1 MCGIAGFTHFDGH
14 MGDKDTLKKMGDSI
28 YHRGPDAGG
37 EYVDEYVGLAHR
49 RLAIID
55 LSDAGIQPMTSH
67 DGRYIIVFNGE
78 IYNFQALRAELS
90 AAGYPFETHTD
101 TEVILALYAT
111 EGENLLSKLNGMFA
125 FALWDTTTKKLMIA
139 RDRMGKK
146 PLYYLQTETQFA
158 FASEIKAILTL
169 PNVPRDIRLDAVY
182 DFFAYQYVPDPK
194 SIFTHIH
201 KLPPGYYMT
210 IDASGIEITQY
221 WDVSFK
227 HTSTDSEEVLTKKLR
242 ELVTRCTQQRM
253 VSDVPLGAFLSG
265 GVDSSGVVAM
275 MANISNTPV
284 KTCSIGFDE
293 KQFNETEFAKEVAD
307 KYHTEHYE
315 FTVHQNVADNLEKIV
330 GYFDEPFADPSLVP
344 TYFVSELAREQVTV
358 AIAGDGGDEVFAGYE
373 KYTTDATENSLR
385 NKFPAAMRKHIFPK
399 LADLLSNSNAT
410 LLRKGKSLLTSLSQT
425 PAMGFYTTNS
435 QIDDRQWNKLIKPE
449 VQKQLGDYHPSRITI
464 DAYEKSDGP
473 DHLAKILYT
482 DMKTY
487 LPGGILVKVDR
498 MSMANSLEVRAPLL
512 DREVV
517 EFAATLPSDMK
528 FKNGEKK
535 HILKEAFKPMLPDGI
550 LYRKKMG
557 FSVPL
562 ASWFRHEIKD
572 LAKRH
577 IIEQAHGLKSIF
589 NHDHVQTL
597 WHEHQNNSA
606 DHSALL
612 WSMLMF
618 EMWWVKYAASQPIEV
633 VK

>member
-1 MCGIAGFTHFDGH
+1 MCGIAGFTHFDSN
-14 MGDKDTLKKMGDSI
+14 MGDKYALKKMGDSI

-37 EYVDEYVGLAHR
+37 EYLDAHVGLAHR

-67 DGRYIIVFNGE
+67 DGKYIIVFNGE
-78 IYNFQALRAELS
+78 IYNFQVLRAELI
-90 AAGYPFETHTD
+90 AVGYPFKTQTD

-111 EGENLLSKLNGMFA
+111 EGEKLLSKLNGMFA
-125 FALWDTTTKKLMIA
+125 FALWDTTTQKLMIA
-139 RDRMGKK
+139 RDRLGKK

-201 KLPPGYYMT
+201 KLAPGHYMT
-210 IDASGIEITQY
+210 VDSEGIEITQY
-221 WDVSFK
+221 WDVTFK
-227 HTSTDSEEVLTKKLR
+227 DTSTESETDLTQKLR
-242 ELVTRCTQQRM
+242 DLATHCTKQRM

-275 MANISNTPV
+275 MANNSDTQV
-284 KTCSIGFDE
+284 KTCSIGFDD
-293 KQFNETEFAKEVAD
+293 KKFNETEFAKEVAN
-307 KYHTEHYE
+307 KYHTDHHE

-330 GYFDEPFADPSLVP
+330 AYFDEPFADPSLVP
-344 TYFVSELAREQVTV
+344 TFFVSELARQQVTV

-373 KYTTDATENSLR
+373 KYTTDATENRLR
-385 NKFPAAMRKHIFPK
+385 NKFPKFIRKHVFPK
-399 LADLLSNSNAT
+399 LADLLSISNAT
-410 LLRKGKSLLTSLSQT
+410 VFRKGKSLLTSLSQE

-435 QIDDRQWNKLIKPE
+435 QIDDRQWKKLVKQDIKD
-449 VQKQLGDYHPSRITI
+449 KLGVYHPSTITI

-512 DREVV
+512 DKDIV
-517 EFAATLPSDMK
+517 EFAATLPSSMK

-562 ASWFRHEIKD
+562 ASWLRHEIKE
-572 LAKRH
+572 LAQRH
-577 IIEQAHGLKSIF
+577 LIEQAQGLKSIF
-589 NHDHVQTL
+589 NHNQIVTL
-597 WHEHQNNSA
+597 WNEHQGGSA

-618 EMWWVKYAASQPIEV
+618 EMWWNKYMDKSV
-633 VK
+633 

>member
-1 MCGIAGFTHFDGH
+1 MCGIAGFTHFSGN
-14 MGDKDTLKKMGDSI
+14 MGDKYTLKKMGDSI

-37 EYVDEYVGLAHR
+37 EYINEHVGLAHR

-67 DGRYIIVFNGE
+67 DGKYVIVFNGE
-78 IYNFQALRAELS
+78 IYNFQAIRDELS
-90 AAGYPFETHTD
+90 AAGYPFKTHTD

-111 EGENLLSKLNGMFA
+111 EGEKMLSKLNGMFA
-125 FALWDTTTKKLMIA
+125 FALWDTTSEKLMIA

-158 FASEIKAILTL
+158 FASEIKALLTL

-182 DFFAYQYVPDPK
+182 DFFAYQYIPDPK

-201 KLPPGYYMT
+201 KLPPAHYMT
-210 IDASGIEITQY
+210 IDASGVNIQQY

-227 HTSTDSEEVLTKKLR
+227 NTSDESEEVLTEKLR
-242 ELVTRCTQQRM
+242 ELATHCTKQRM

-275 MANISNTPV
+275 MATNSKTPV
-284 KTCSIGFDE
+284 TTCSIGFDE
-293 KQFNETEFAKEVAD
+293 KKFNETEFAKEVANQ
-307 KYHTEHYE
+307 YHTDHHE

-330 GYFDEPFADPSLVP
+330 AYFDEPFADPSLVP
-344 TYFVSELAREQVTV
+344 TFFVSELARQQVTV

-373 KYTTDATENSLR
+373 KYTKDATENRLR
-385 NKFPAAMRKHIFPK
+385 NKFPKFIRKHVFPK
-399 LADLLSNSNAT
+399 FADLLSNSNAT
-410 LLRKGKSLLTSLSQT
+410 VFRKGKSLLTSLSQE

-435 QIDDRQWNKLIKPE
+435 QIDDRQWQKLAQQDIK
-449 VQKQLGDYHPSRITI
+449 QKLGDYHPSKITI

-512 DREVV
+512 DKDVV
-517 EFAATLPSDMK
+517 EFSATVPSEMK

-535 HILKEAFKPMLPDGI
+535 HILKEAFKPMLPNNI

-562 ASWFRHEIKD
+562 ASWFRHEIKE
-572 LAKRH
+572 LAQRYL
-577 IIEQAHGLKSIF
+577 IEQAQGLKGIF
-589 NHDHVQTL
+589 NHDQVVTL
-597 WHEHQNNSA
+597 WKEHQNGNA

-618 EMWWVKYAASQPIEV
+618 EMWWVKYAHA
-633 VK
+633 

>member
-1 MCGIAGFTHFDGH
+1 MCGIAGFTHFSGN
-14 MGDKDTLKKMGDSI
+14 MGDKYTLKKMGDSI

-37 EYVDEYVGLAHR
+37 EYINEHVGLAHR

-67 DGRYIIVFNGE
+67 DGKYVIVFNGE
-78 IYNFQALRAELS
+78 IYNFQTIRDELNT
-90 AAGYPFETHTD
+90 AGYPFKTHTD

-111 EGENLLSKLNGMFA
+111 EGEKMLSKLNGMFA
-125 FALWDTTTKKLMIA
+125 FALWDTTSEKMMIA

-158 FASEIKAILTL
+158 FASEIKALLTL

-182 DFFAYQYVPDPK
+182 DFFAYQYIPDPK

-201 KLPPGYYMT
+201 KLPPAHYMT
-210 IDASGIEITQY
+210 IDASGVNIQQY

-227 HTSTDSEEVLTKKLR
+227 NTSDESEEVLTQKLR
-242 ELVTRCTQQRM
+242 ELATHCTKQRM

-275 MANISNTPV
+275 MATNSETPV
-284 KTCSIGFDE
+284 TTCSIGFDE
-293 KQFNETEFAKEVAD
+293 KKFNETEFAKEVANQ
-307 KYHTEHYE
+307 YHTDHHE

-330 GYFDEPFADPSLVP
+330 AYFDEPFADPSLVP
-344 TYFVSELAREQVTV
+344 TFFVSELARQQVTV

-373 KYTTDATENSLR
+373 KYTTDATENRLR
-385 NKFPAAMRKHIFPK
+385 NKFPKFIRKHVFPK
-399 LADLLSNSNAT
+399 FADLLSNSNAT
-410 LLRKGKSLLTSLSQT
+410 VFRKGKSLLTSLSQE

-435 QIDDRQWNKLIKPE
+435 QIDDRQWQKLAKQDIKE
-449 VQKQLGDYHPSRITI
+449 KLGDYHPSKITI

-512 DREVV
+512 DKDVV
-517 EFAATLPSDMK
+517 EFSATVPSEMK

-535 HILKEAFKPMLPDGI
+535 HILKEAFKPMLPNNI

-562 ASWFRHEIKD
+562 ASWFRHEIKE
-572 LAKRH
+572 LAQRYL
-577 IIEQAHGLKSIF
+577 IEQAQGLKGIF
-589 NHDHVQTL
+589 NHDQVVTL
-597 WHEHQNNSA
+597 WKEHQNGNA

-618 EMWWVKYAASQPIEV
+618 EMWWVKYAHA
-633 VK
+633 

>member
-1 MCGIAGFTHFDGH
+1 MCGIAGFTHFDGN
-14 MGDKDTLKKMGDSI
+14 MGDKAALKKMGDSI
-28 YHRGPDAGG
+28 YHRGPDAS
-37 EYVDEYVGLAHR
+37 DEYLDDHVGLAHR

-55 LSDAGIQPMTSH
+55 LSDAGVQPMTSH
-67 DGRYIIVFNGE
+67 DGKYIIVFNGE
-78 IYNFQALRAELS
+78 IYNFLTLREELS
-90 AAGYPFETHTD
+90 SAGYPFKTHTD

-111 EGENLLSKLNGMFA
+111 EGEKLLCKLNGMFA
-125 FALWDTTTKKLMIA
+125 FAIWDTTTQKLMIA

-146 PLYYLQTETQFA
+146 PLYYLQTDTQFA

-201 KLPPGYYMT
+201 KLPPGHYMT
-210 IDASGIEITQY
+210 VDADGINIQQY

-227 HTSTDSEEVLTKKLR
+227 HISDESEAQLTQKLR
-242 ELVTRCTQQRM
+242 ELATHCTKQRM

-275 MANISNTPV
+275 MANKSDTPV

-293 KQFNETEFAKEVAD
+293 KKFNETEFAKEVAD

-330 GYFDEPFADPSLVP
+330 AYFDEPFADPSLVP
-344 TYFVSELAREQVTV
+344 TFFVSELARQQVTV

-373 KYTTDATENSLR
+373 KYTTDATENRLR
-385 NKFPAAMRKHIFPK
+385 NQFPKFVRKHIFPK

-410 LLRKGKSLLTSLSQT
+410 VFRKGKSLLTSLSQD

-435 QIDDRQWNKLIKPE
+435 QIDDRQWNKLA
-449 VQKQLGDYHPSRITI
+449 KQDVKEKLGDYHPSKITI
-464 DAYEKSDGP
+464 DAYEKSDGS

-512 DREVV
+512 DKDVV
-517 EFAATLPSDMK
+517 EFSATVPSGMK

-535 HILKEAFKPMLPDGI
+535 HILKEAFKPMLPDDI

-562 ASWFRHEIKD
+562 ASWFRHEIKE
-572 LAKRH
+572 LAQRH
-577 IIEQAHGLKSIF
+577 LIDQALGLKSIF
-589 NHDHVQTL
+589 NHCYITTL
-597 WHEHQNNSA
+597 WNEHQSGSA

-618 EMWWVKYAASQPIEV
+618 EMWWVKYAHA
-633 VK
+633 